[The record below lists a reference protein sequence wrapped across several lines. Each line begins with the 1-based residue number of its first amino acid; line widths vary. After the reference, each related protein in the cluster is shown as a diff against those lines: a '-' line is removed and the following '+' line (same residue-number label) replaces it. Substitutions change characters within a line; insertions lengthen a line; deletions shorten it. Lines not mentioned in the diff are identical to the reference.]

1 MAMHCWYTTVTGG
14 SAIGTGNS
22 FTTPTISTT
31 TSYYVDTR
39 NGNCP
44 NIPRMEVIA
53 TVKTLPTITSTS
65 TAAVC
70 DSGTA
75 TLEQQL
81 QLER

>member
-1 MAMHCWYTTVTGG
+1 M
-14 SAIGTGNS
+14 
-22 FTTPTISTT
+22 
-31 TSYYVDTR
+31 DTR

-75 TLEQQL
+75 IKSNSFSWNDKLVGLRLEAFH
-81 QLER
+81 